1 MATVLR
7 ISEAASLGLHA
18 MSLLAGAS
26 EERTSAG
33 EMAETLGVSEAHL
46 AKVLQHLGR
55 VGLVKSV
62 RGPHGG
68 FSLARPGSEI
78 TLLEIYEAIEGPMA
92 ETHCLL
98 GRRVCHGSCLLG
110 GLLETVDELVRA
122 QLSSTTLA
130 RALAGKEKGKRSK
143 AKPLSA

>member
-18 MSLLAGAS
+18 MSLLAEAG
-26 EERTSAG
+26 EGWTSAG
-33 EMAETLGVSEAHL
+33 GLAETLGVSEAHL

-62 RGPHGG
+62 RGPRGG

-78 TLLEIYEAIEGPMA
+78 TLLEIYEALEGPMA

-98 GRRVCHGSCLLG
+98 GRQVCHGSCLLG
-110 GLLETVDELVRA
+110 GLLKTVDELVRA

-130 RALAGKEKGKRSK
+130 PTLVGKVKGKRSK
-143 AKPLSA
+143 AKASIA